1 MKKFKNFVSIMLAV
15 LMVLV
20 MALPILAQG
29 DDQVSGGDNPTT
41 TPAAQAEPGEFLSGE
56 FSQTAETTIS
66 ATNLTAGDSIGYI
79 QLIEWDTTNSDWK
92 LTATGSSCG
101 VTLAELLNGI
111 TEAEATTIAAAV
123 SGNGTAMTVDGTTA
137 TATVA
142 PGLYFLRAV
151 PAATNKDTVY
161 NPAFVSA
168 DYYAGGNTVDLSTA
182 IGSSTVLKKSSVPFD
197 KDVDG
202 TDKYIDTKPGDV
214 IPYKIT
220 TTIPSYGTSFTNPK
234 FEITDVL
241 SAGLE
246 LEGDITVKYGTT
258 TTKASDANVT
268 ITPNGKTGFKVEF
281 SAEYLTGLNGAQPD
295 VEITYS
301 AKVTT
306 AALENVTYMDNKA
319 TLKFSDTPTTTK
331 DKDDITRHYTFS
343 IDANLNGGNH
353 GRERTRELIKIG
365 VDEKGQTITDFTSWV
380 EGKEWTTYTPL
391 EGAEFSLTDG
401 TNTWTAT
408 STSEGYITFNGL
420 DAGTYTLTETAAP
433 AGCVRD
439 TSEHTVVIT
448 PTYSETEPDVLESYT
463 ITVDGNAGSTYT
475 ISNMNDTAATVESTV
490 TDGALTF
497 PFVNTKG
504 NELPSTGGIGTTIFY
519 VVGAILVIGAGIV
532 LVTRRRMRAQ

>member
-1 MKKFKNFVSIMLAV
+1 MKNVKKMMALVIAMV
-15 LMVLV
+15 MVLGMTT
-20 MALPILAQG
+20 MALA
-29 DDQVSGGDNPTT
+29 GGDTQPA
-41 TPAAQAEPGEFLSGE
+41 AAQAEPGEFARGD
-56 FSQTAETTIS
+56 FSQTVETTIE

-79 QLIEWDTTNSDWK
+79 QLIEWDTTTSDWK
-92 LTATGSSCG
+92 LTTTGSSCG

-151 PAATNKDTVY
+151 PAADNTDTVY

-168 DYYAGGNTVDLSTA
+168 DYYAGGNTVDLSTE

-197 KDVDG
+197 KEVTGSDQFIDV
-202 TDKYIDTKPGDV
+202 KPGDE
-214 IPYKIT
+214 IPYKIS
-220 TTIPSYGTSFTNPK
+220 TTIPSYGTTFTNPQ
-234 FEITDVL
+234 FTISDTL

-246 LEGDITVKYGTT
+246 LGDTITVKYGETEIT
-258 TTKASDANVT
+258 ESDGNVT
-268 ITPNGKTGFKVEF
+268 ITPDGTSGFTVVF
-281 SAEYLTGLNGAQPD
+281 SKDYLTGLNGAQPE

-301 AKVTT
+301 ATVTT
-306 AALENVTYMDNKA
+306 EALQNVTYMDNKA
-319 TLKFSDTPTTTK
+319 KLTFSNTPTTTK
-331 DKDDITRHYTFS
+331 DQEDITRHYTFS

-353 GRERTRELIKIG
+353 GNEKTRELIKIG

-380 EGKEWTTYTPL
+380 EGQAWTTYTPL

-401 TNTWTAT
+401 TKTWTAT
-408 STSEGYITFNGL
+408 STAEGYISFHGL
-420 DAGTYTLTETAAP
+420 DAGRYTLTETSAP
-433 AGCVRD
+433 AGYVRD

-448 PTYSETEPDVLESYT
+448 PTYSSTQPDVLESYT
-463 ITVDGNAGSTYT
+463 VTVDGNTGSTYT
-475 ISNMNDTAATVESTV
+475 ISNMSDTAATVESTV

-504 NELPSTGGIGTTIFY
+504 NELPSTGGMGTTIFY
-519 VVGAILVIGAGIV
+519 IIGAILVLGAGIV
-532 LVTRRRMRAQ
+532 LVTRRRMSAN